1 MVKNTAAIKKK
12 RLCDEFA
19 YCYLRNEKV
28 EIDSDLAQ
36 LRFHPVYHKDIIKY
50 SWYTSKI
57 VPIIVRKLIYRG
69 NANRGK
75 WWMIG
80 RTNGRERE

>member
-28 EIDSDLAQ
+28 EIDRRNCVFTL
-36 LRFHPVYHKDIIKY
+36 FIIINIIKY